1 MIDLHAHML
10 PGLDDGPAKLE
21 ESLEMAAV
29 YEAAGF
35 SRVAMT
41 PHWVLGSAWQPSREK
56 VLKWVAGFRRALVKC
71 GVALEVVP
79 GMEIAMTM
87 GISELIATEQVLPL
101 NGGPYVLV
109 EPPFQQLPVGWEQ
122 ILFEISASGY
132 RVLIAHPERCSH
144 LAREPEAIQEMV
156 NMGVGIQIN
165 WKSLLGRY
173 GQTVK
178 ETAWFFLEGG
188 LGHILATDGHRP
200 EDIIPEKL
208 HRMKRMLIER
218 LGEER
223 VDTLIV
229 KNPERV
235 WAGEP
240 VENIT
245 PLIKMKR
252 KKPRRRWFKW
262 R

>member
-56 VLKWVAGFRRALVKC
+56 VLKWVEGLQKALERQ

-79 GMEIAMTM
+79 GMEVAMTL
-87 GISELIATEQVLPL
+87 GISKRLERGEVIPL
-101 NGGPYVLV
+101 NNGRYMLV
-109 EPPFQQLPVGWEQ
+109 EPPFQQMPVGWEQ

-132 RVLIAHPERCSH
+132 RVLVAHPERCTH
-144 LAREPEAIQEMV
+144 LVREPEAIQEMV
-156 NMGVGIQIN
+156 KMGVGLQIN

-178 ETAWFFLEGG
+178 ETAWSFLERG
-188 LGHILATDGHRP
+188 LGHILATDGHRA
-200 EDIIPEKL
+200 EDISPEKL
-208 HRMKRMLIER
+208 HRVKRDLIER

-245 PLIKMKR
+245 PLIKKRR